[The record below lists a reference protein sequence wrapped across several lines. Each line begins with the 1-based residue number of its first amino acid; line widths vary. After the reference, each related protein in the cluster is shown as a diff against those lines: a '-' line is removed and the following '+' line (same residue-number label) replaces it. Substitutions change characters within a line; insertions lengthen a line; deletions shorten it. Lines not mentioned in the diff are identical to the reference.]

1 VPPLLQLQVPAGG
14 SRPAETLLPPPA
26 HPRMA
31 GRRRTSRSRRAATPA
46 RTTTVA
52 VLGDGGWGTTLA
64 RLLAGQ
70 GHAVTL
76 WGAFPDYVAAMEQ
89 TRENVKFLPGFP
101 LPPALR
107 LTSDVAAACAG
118 ADLLVV
124 AVPSQFLRGAMDRL
138 AAAGVRP
145 RQLVSVAKGIEAGT
159 LLTMSQVIRDVL
171 GAVEVAVLSGPCI
184 AREVAAGIPAAATV
198 AAGETALA
206 AQVRE
211 LFSTPHFSLYENN
224 DVVGVELGGAIKNV
238 IAIGAGILQGLE
250 LGANTR
256 AVLFARGLAEM
267 ARLGRAL
274 GARRSTFMGLSGLG
288 DLATTCLSPHSRNRS
303 FGQAIGE
310 GGRAEEILAR
320 MEMVVEGVETA
331 RSVHALAAR
340 HGVAMPICEAVHQI
354 LFEGR
359 PARSAIDALLHRHS
373 HRELD

>member
-1 VPPLLQLQVPAGG
+1 MFHLHAPCGG
-14 SRPAETLLPPPA
+14 SRSADLLLPPPDR
-26 HPRMA
+26 PRAA
-31 GRRRTSRSRRAATPA
+31 GRRRTSRTRRAAAT
-46 RTTTVA
+46 RTTATVA

-76 WGAFPDYVAAMEQ
+76 WGAFPAYVAEMEQ
-89 TRENVKFLPGFP
+89 KRENVKFLPGFP
-101 LPPALR
+101 LPPNLH
-107 LTSDVAAACAG
+107 LTSDLAAACAG
-118 ADLLVV
+118 AELLVV
-124 AVPSQFLRGAMDRL
+124 AVPSQYLRGAVGRL
-138 AAAGVRP
+138 AAAGVQP
-145 RQLVSVAKGIEAGT
+145 HQVVSVAKGIEAGS
-159 LLTMSQVIRDVL
+159 LLTMSQVICDVL
-171 GAVEVAVLSGPCI
+171 GGVEVAVLSGPCI

-198 AAGETALA
+198 AAGDRALA
-206 AQVRE
+206 ARVRE
-211 LFSTPHFSLYENN
+211 LFATPNFSLYENN
-224 DVVGVELGGAIKNV
+224 DVLGVELGGAIKNV
-238 IAIGAGILQGLE
+238 IAIGAGILQGLN

-288 DLATTCLSPHSRNRS
+288 DLATTCLSPHSRNRT

-310 GGRAEEILAR
+310 GGRPEEILAR

-340 HGVAMPICEAVHQI
+340 YGVAMPICEAVHQI

-359 PARSAIDALLHRHS
+359 PAQSAIDALLHRHS